1 MFSNQHSRG
10 RIGIDVDTTMRYVL
24 IAVASTA
31 VLIIFLIILFI
42 AGNGV
47 KLFSDVDP
55 IQFIFNTEWSP
66 SDGLY
71 GALPMIVGTL
81 LVTIGAIAFAFPVG
95 LLAAI
100 YISEFASPK
109 VRSVLKPLCEVFAGI
124 PSVVYGFFGLVVL
137 VPFLSKIFNNNLL
150 FGSSWLAASI
160 VLGIMA
166 LPTIISVSEDAIR
179 AVPHSYREA
188 SIAMGA
194 NRWETTAK
202 VIVPAAVMGISAAV
216 SLGIGRAIG
225 ETMAVMMV
233 SGNATIIPDPLWNI
247 FSLISTITGTL
258 ALEMPE
264 SVVGDTHYNALF
276 MLAIVLMVMV
286 FLVNI
291 VTKRITENMKHRFHG
306 TVKESRFSKGRF
318 ADVSE
323 FMQRNKRT
331 IMMSSLYVLIFAMS
345 WMILSLM
352 MSGMTSLIASIV
364 ITLVVFGA
372 LKGVSKLNPT
382 DREDVAK
389 CVLITNMGFVVL
401 LLAIIIS
408 DILIKGI
415 PGLSMDFITS
425 APSQGGRAG
434 GIMPAIVGTLELIAG
449 TAAIALPLGILTGI
463 YLAEYAKDN
472 RFNNIIRG
480 AIDTLNGTP
489 SVVFGLFGLS
499 FFVIYLGV
507 GYSLIAGWAALSMM
521 ILPVIIR
528 TTEESIRAVPNE
540 LREASRAMGATKWQ
554 TTYRV
559 VVPAAIGGTITGAI
573 LAIGRAAGETAPI
586 MFTAAVAFQPT
597 LAKSIFD
604 PVMALP
610 YHLYYLTAEVPGTTT
625 YQYAT
630 ATILLLIVLSMFVL
644 ASVIRSHYN
653 KKIRW

>member
-1 MFSNQHSRG
+1 MFKDQHSRG
-10 RIGIDVDTTMRYVL
+10 RIGIDVDTTMRYIL

-71 GALPMIVGTL
+71 GALPMILGTL

-124 PSVVYGFFGLVVL
+124 PSVVYGFFGLVIL

-276 MLAIVLMVMV
+276 MLAVVLMVMV
-286 FLVNI
+286 FVVNI
-291 VTKRITENMKHRFHG
+291 VTKRITENMKCKFHG
-306 TVKESRFSKGRF
+306 TVKESRFSNGRF
-318 ADVSE
+318 ANVSE
-323 FMQRNKRT
+323 FMQRNKKT
-331 IMMSSLYVLIFAMS
+331 IMMASLYVLIFALS

-364 ITLVVFGA
+364 ITLAVFGA

-389 CVLITNMGFVVL
+389 CVLITNMGFVLL
-401 LLAIIIS
+401 LLAIIIF

-415 PGLSMDFITS
+415 PGLSIDFITS

-463 YLAEYAKDN
+463 YLAEYAKEN

-499 FFVIYLGV
+499 FFVIYLGA
-507 GYSLIAGWAALSMM
+507 GYSLVAGWAALSMM

-644 ASVIRSHYN
+644 ASIVRSHYN

>member
-1 MFSNQHSRG
+1 MFKDQHSRG
-10 RIGIDVDTTMRYVL
+10 RIGIDVDTTMRYIL

-71 GALPMIVGTL
+71 GALPMILGTL

-124 PSVVYGFFGLVVL
+124 PSVVYGFFGLVIL

-276 MLAIVLMVMV
+276 MLAVVLMVMV
-286 FLVNI
+286 FIVNI
-291 VTKRITENMKHRFHG
+291 VTKRITENMKRKFHG
-306 TVKESRFSKGRF
+306 TVKESRFSNGRF
-318 ADVSE
+318 ANVSE
-323 FMQRNKRT
+323 FMQRNKKT
-331 IMMSSLYVLIFAMS
+331 IMMASLYVLIFALS

-364 ITLVVFGA
+364 ITLAVFGA

-389 CVLITNMGFVVL
+389 CVLITNMGFVLL

-415 PGLSMDFITS
+415 PGLSIDFITS

-463 YLAEYAKDN
+463 YLAEYAKEN

-499 FFVIYLGV
+499 FFVIYLGA
-507 GYSLIAGWAALSMM
+507 GYSLVAGWAALSMM

-644 ASVIRSHYN
+644 ASIVRSHYN

>member
-1 MFSNQHSRG
+1 M
-10 RIGIDVDTTMRYVL
+10 DTDAIMRYVL
-24 IAVASTA
+24 IAIASTA
-31 VLIIFLIILFI
+31 VLIIFLILFFI
-42 AGNGV
+42 VGNGIE
-47 KLFSDVDP
+47 LFKDVDP
-55 IQFIFNTEWSP
+55 IEFIFGTDWSP
-66 SDGLY
+66 SDGSY
-71 GALPMIVGTL
+71 GALPMIIGTL
-81 LVTIGAIAFAFPVG
+81 LVTLGAIAFAFPVG

-100 YISEFASPK
+100 YISEFANPK

-124 PSVVYGFFGLVVL
+124 PSVVYGFFGLVIL
-137 VPFLSKIFNNNLL
+137 VPFLSKMFDENLL

-160 VLGIMA
+160 ILGIMA

-179 AVPHSYREA
+179 AVPNSYREA

-216 SLGIGRAIG
+216 TLGIGRAIG

-276 MLAIVLMVMV
+276 MLALVLMVMV
-286 FLVNI
+286 FAVNI
-291 VTKRITENMKHRFHG
+291 VAKKITDNMKQKFNG
-306 TVKESRFSKGRF
+306 TAFNDRSKIRAYATF
-318 ADVSE
+318 VDTI
-323 FMQRNKRT
+323 QRNKKMVFK
-331 IMMSSLYVLIFAMS
+331 IGSFILIFTMS

-352 MSGMTSLIASIV
+352 ISGLSSLIASAI
-364 ITLVVFGA
+364 ITIGA
-372 LKGVSKLNPT
+372 YATLFTVSRLSPS

-389 CVLITNMGFVVL
+389 CILIANMVFVLL
-401 LLAIIIS
+401 LLAIIIL
-408 DILIKGI
+408 DIVMKGLPNI
-415 PGLSMDFITS
+415 SLDFITS
-425 APSQGGRAG
+425 APSMGGREG
-434 GIMPAIVGTLELIAG
+434 GIMPAIVGTLELMAG
-449 TAAIALPLGILTGI
+449 TAVIALPLGILTGI

-472 RFNNIIRG
+472 KLNRAIRG

-499 FFVIYLGV
+499 FFVIYLGI
-507 GYSLIAGWAALSMM
+507 GYSLIAGWATLSMM

-559 VVPAAIGGTITGAI
+559 VFPAAIGGTITGAI
-573 LAIGRAAGETAPI
+573 LSLGRATGETAPI
-586 MFTAAVAFQPT
+586 MFTVAVAFHPS
-597 LAKSIFD
+597 LAKSIMD

-610 YHLYYLTAEVPGTTT
+610 YHLYYLTAEVPGTTGN
-625 YQYAT
+625 QYAT
-630 ATILLLIVLSMFVL
+630 ATILLIIVLSMFVL
-644 ASVIRSHYN
+644 ASVVRSHYN

>member
-1 MFSNQHSRG
+1 MFKDQHSRG
-10 RIGIDVDTTMRYVL
+10 RIGIDVDTTMRYIL

-71 GALPMIVGTL
+71 GALPMILGTL

-124 PSVVYGFFGLVVL
+124 PSVVYGFFGLVIL

-276 MLAIVLMVMV
+276 MLAVVLMVMV
-286 FLVNI
+286 FIVNI
-291 VTKRITENMKHRFHG
+291 VTKRITENMKRKFHG
-306 TVKESRFSKGRF
+306 TVKESRFSNGRF
-318 ADVSE
+318 ANISE
-323 FMQRNKRT
+323 FMQRNKKT
-331 IMMSSLYVLIFAMS
+331 IMMASLYVLIFALS

-364 ITLVVFGA
+364 ITLAVFGA

-389 CVLITNMGFVVL
+389 CVLITNMGFVLL

-415 PGLSMDFITS
+415 PGLSIDFITS

-463 YLAEYAKDN
+463 YLAEYAKEN

-499 FFVIYLGV
+499 FFVIYLGA
-507 GYSLIAGWAALSMM
+507 GYSLVAGWAALSMM

-644 ASVIRSHYN
+644 ASIVRSHYN

>member
-1 MFSNQHSRG
+1 MDADA
-10 RIGIDVDTTMRYVL
+10 IMRYVL
-24 IAVASTA
+24 IAIASTA
-31 VLIIFLIILFI
+31 VLIIFLILFFI
-42 AGNGV
+42 VGNGI
-47 KLFSDVDP
+47 KLFKDVDP
-55 IQFIFNTEWSP
+55 IEFIFGTDWSP
-66 SDGLY
+66 SDGSY

-81 LVTIGAIAFAFPVG
+81 LVTLGAIAFAFPIG

-100 YISEFASPK
+100 YISEFANPK
-109 VRSVLKPLCEVFAGI
+109 IRSVLKPLCEVFAGI
-124 PSVVYGFFGLVVL
+124 PSVVYGFFGLVIL
-137 VPFLSKIFNNNLL
+137 VPFLSKMFDENLL

-160 VLGIMA
+160 ILGIMA

-179 AVPHSYREA
+179 AVPNSYREA

-216 SLGIGRAIG
+216 TLGIGRAIG

-276 MLAIVLMVMV
+276 MLALVLMVMV
-286 FLVNI
+286 FAVNI
-291 VTKRITENMKHRFHG
+291 VAKKITDNMKQKFNG
-306 TVKESRFSKGRF
+306 TAFNDRSKIRAYATF
-318 ADVSE
+318 VDTI
-323 FMQRNKRT
+323 QRNKKMVCK
-331 IMMSSLYVLIFAMS
+331 IGSFILIFTMS

-352 MSGMTSLIASIV
+352 ISGLSSLIASII
-364 ITLVVFGA
+364 ITIGA
-372 LKGVSKLNPT
+372 YATLFTVSRLSPS

-389 CVLITNMGFVVL
+389 CILVANMVFVLL

-408 DILIKGI
+408 DIVIKGLPNI
-415 PGLSMDFITS
+415 SLDFITS
-425 APSQGGRAG
+425 SPSMGGREG
-434 GIMPAIVGTLELIAG
+434 GIMPAIVGTLELMAG
-449 TAAIALPLGILTGI
+449 TAVIALPLGILTGI

-472 RFNNIIRG
+472 KLNRAIRG

-499 FFVIYLGV
+499 FFVIYLGI
-507 GYSLIAGWAALSMM
+507 GYSLIAGWATLSMM

-559 VVPAAIGGTITGAI
+559 VFPAAIGGTITGAI
-573 LAIGRAAGETAPI
+573 LSLGRATGETAPI
-586 MFTAAVAFQPT
+586 MFTAAVAFHPS
-597 LAKSIFD
+597 LAKSIMD

-610 YHLYYLTAEVPGTTT
+610 YHLYYLTAEVPGTTGN
-625 YQYAT
+625 QYAT
-630 ATILLLIVLSMFVL
+630 ATILLIIVLSMFVL
-644 ASVIRSHYN
+644 ASVVRSHYN

>member
-1 MFSNQHSRG
+1 MFKDQHSRG
-10 RIGIDVDTTMRYVL
+10 RIGIDVDTTMRYIL

-42 AGNGV
+42 TGNGV

-71 GALPMIVGTL
+71 GALPMILGTL

-124 PSVVYGFFGLVVL
+124 PSVVYGFFGLVIL

-276 MLAIVLMVMV
+276 MLAVVLMVMV
-286 FLVNI
+286 FVVNI
-291 VTKRITENMKHRFHG
+291 VTKRITENMKCKFHG
-306 TVKESRFSKGRF
+306 TVKESRFSNGRF
-318 ADVSE
+318 ANVSE
-323 FMQRNKRT
+323 FMQRNKKT
-331 IMMSSLYVLIFAMS
+331 IMMASLYVLIFALS

-352 MSGMTSLIASIV
+352 MSGMTSLIVSIV
-364 ITLVVFGA
+364 ITLAVFGA

-389 CVLITNMGFVVL
+389 CVLITNMGFVLL
-401 LLAIIIS
+401 LLAIIIF

-415 PGLSMDFITS
+415 PGLSIDFITS

-463 YLAEYAKDN
+463 YLAEYAKEN

-499 FFVIYLGV
+499 FFVIYLGA
-507 GYSLIAGWAALSMM
+507 GYSLVAGWAALSMM

-644 ASVIRSHYN
+644 ASIVRSHYN